1 MVSKILI
8 IRQPFQT
15 LDSALLSCCGLLVSY
30 CVLLSSGIFGIHLVF
45 GLIIEEE
52 ESFVN
57 FFCVTVLSGHFSG
70 EDFVRAAAAEPAV
83 SQGDSNLIDAK
94 AGSYTWVGLGPSY
107 R

>member
-1 MVSKILI
+1 MVNKILI

-57 FFCVTVLSGHFSG
+57 FFCVAAFSGRLSG
-70 EDFVRAAAAEPAV
+70 EDFVRAAGAELAV
-83 SQGDSNLIDAK
+83 S
-94 AGSYTWVGLGPSY
+94 
-107 R
+107 